1 LKTDAPPR
9 TREVWYKGDIAIQFI
24 NPHTGRWATKS
35 LRPALPHESEK
46 TMTTDTP
53 HLSGSHNTHARL
65 APSNS
70 KSWSSCTAGPA
81 FLVANSHRV
90 PKNNDTVFSS
100 EGTVC
105 HDWATK
111 YLLNEI
117 QLGEVPE
124 FFRPYVESYASH
136 CLSLVPE
143 GESYLVEQQT
153 KLFYQPDKTGTLD
166 FGFVSDDLVV
176 IADLKF
182 GQGVLVQAEG
192 NTQLLTYALSLV
204 SEWEDVL
211 NFHPATEV
219 RMSIFQPRHREAGN
233 AKPWVVT
240 LADLTELGKDLEY
253 RSIQARTAI
262 ERVQAKLPCG
272 ERDISPAE
280 LLEAAPMVVFKP
292 SDGDDGACRFCPAKG
307 FCPKRLEAATA
318 DLDLPQLSVEDMLAE
333 MPDLDKK
340 ESKEP
345 VADRLALVTSKL
357 GMEPLPDSYLVT
369 LVRQRKAIES
379 FLADASEY
387 LEARLLDGEQIEG
400 LKVVMGREGNRA
412 WGNEDDAD
420 KWLKGQGLK
429 EADRYDYK
437 LKSPTKIEE
446 ALKEKLSKTTRTRN
460 RFDEL
465 VSRSPARKVM
475 ALADD
480 KRPAVSCDLDAMP
493 DMGADD
499 DFEV

>member
-1 LKTDAPPR
+1 
-9 TREVWYKGDIAIQFI
+9 
-24 NPHTGRWATKS
+24 
-35 LRPALPHESEK
+35 
-46 TMTTDTP
+46 MTE
-53 HLSGSHNTHARL
+53 HQSGSHNKHARL
-65 APSNS
+65 APSGAKTWTN
-70 KSWSSCTAGPA
+70 CTASPA
-81 FLVANSHRV
+81 FMLANSHRL
-90 PKNNDTVFSS
+90 PEDTSS
-100 EGTVC
+100 AASIEGTAC

-111 YLLNEI
+111 YLLKEI
-117 QLGEVPE
+117 DEAQIPE
-124 FFRPYVESYASH
+124 HFRPHVVAYADH
-136 CLSLVPE
+136 CIGLIPE
-143 GESYLVEQQT
+143 GEPYMVETQVP
-153 KLFYQPDKTGTLD
+153 LFYHPDSSGTLD
-166 FGFVSDDLVV
+166 FGYVSDDLVV

-182 GQGVLVQAEG
+182 GQGVQVLAEE
-192 NTQLLTYALSLV
+192 NLQLSIYAMSLIKLMEGV
-204 SEWEDVL
+204 CDFS
-211 NFHPATEV
+211 PATKIV
-219 RMSIFQPRHREAGN
+219 ISIFQPRHREA
-233 AKPWVVT
+233 ADQKPWET
-240 LADLTELGKDLEY
+240 TMADLTEFCKDIEY
-253 RSIQARTAI
+253 RATQALTGVD
-262 ERVQAKLPCG
+262 RVAAKLPCG
-272 ERDISPAE
+272 KRDIGPGE
-280 LLEAAPMVVFKP
+280 ILEAAPMLRFEP
-292 SDGDDGACRFCPAKG
+292 SEDVCRWCRSRG

-345 VADRLALVTSKL
+345 VASRVASVAAKL
-357 GMEPLPDSYLVT
+357 GAEPLPDSYLVT
-369 LVRQRKAIES
+369 LVRRRKAIES

-412 WGNEDDAD
+412 WGNEEDAD
-420 KWLKGQGLK
+420 KWLKNQGLK

-446 ALKEKLSKTTRTRN
+446 VLKEKLSKVARTRN